1 MDFKGESNNIINI
14 NISMFLIGRSGNI
27 SKGTNWEGI
36 YTYDLIQD
44 NKVGQR
50 IRLSFKTIIFIF
62 IKT

>member
-14 NISMFLIGRSGNI
+14 NVLMFLIGRSKNI
-27 SKGTNWEGI
+27 SKGTNQEGI

-50 IRLSFKTIIFIF
+50 IRLSFKIIIFIF